1 MDIEMISKMFRTI
14 YEEMW
19 RTLMEVAQELP
30 EKEPFFKSVELL
42 PEDDDAKVGDIYR
55 DGDSFKIVNF
65 WDDCDEGI
73 NVGAECDQ

>member
-1 MDIEMISKMFRTI
+1 MISKMFRTI

-30 EKEPFFKSVELL
+30 EKEPFFKSVDFL

-65 WDDCDEGI
+65 WGDCDEEI